1 MVFGKGKTIRPPPA
15 SDKDIRKLAKDL
27 APDYSARQPGVLS
40 RTEWK
45 KKKIEEARSKVEG
58 ETETILQETNLLR
71 FQNPDTGEWVNCP
84 ERQRILAEVEEERV
98 KILADMQKQAEKVV
112 DAMFK
117 KDEEEIPTSKPT
129 KPIELPLPP
138 KPDGT
143 DKEELRKWKRDVR
156 RRAKIEAA
164 NKVEN
169 MKREDRARAAQAARR
184 QNAKVGRRNAA
195 VRARMKKPEEAEK
208 KEMSLA
214 MLLNEQKRSW
224 LKETMEY
231 IRERDRLLQE
241 TKVET
246 LVRKKPI

>member
-1 MVFGKGKTIRPPPA
+1 MVFGKGKTNRPPAA
-15 SDKDIRKLAKDL
+15 SNKDIRKLAKDL
-27 APDYSARQPGVLS
+27 APDYNARQPEVLS

-45 KKKIEEARSKVEG
+45 KRKIEEARSKVEG

-71 FQNPDTGEWVNCP
+71 FQNPETGEWINCP

-112 DAMFK
+112 DEMFK
-117 KDEEEIPTSKPT
+117 NESEEKAAPKQSEPAC
-129 KPIELPLPP
+129 LPP

-143 DKEELRKWKRDVR
+143 DKEALRKWKREVR

-164 NKVEN
+164 TKVEN
-169 MKREDRARAAQAARR
+169 MKREDRARAAQEARKH
-184 QNAKVGRRNAA
+184 NARVGRRNAA
-195 VRARMKKPEEAEK
+195 VRARMKKPEEAVK
-208 KEMSLA
+208 KEMTLA

-246 LVRKKPI
+246 LVRKKTI

>member
-1 MVFGKGKTIRPPPA
+1 MVFGKGKTVRPPPAA

-27 APDYSARQPGVLS
+27 APDYSARHPGVLS

-58 ETETILQETNLLR
+58 ETEIILQETNLLR
-71 FQNPDTGEWVNCP
+71 FQNPDTGEWINCP
-84 ERQRILAEVEEERV
+84 DRQRILAEVEEERV
-98 KILADMQKQAEKVV
+98 KILADMQKQAEKAV

-117 KDEEEIPTSKPT
+117 EKEKVKPT
-129 KPIELPLPP
+129 QPVELPLPP

-143 DKEELRKWKRDVR
+143 DKEELRKWKREVR

-169 MKREDRARAAQAARR
+169 MKREDRARAAEAARR

-195 VRARMKKPEEAEK
+195 IRARMKKPEEAEK

-214 MLLNEQKRSW
+214 MLLNEQKRAW

-231 IRERDRLLQE
+231 IKERDRLLQE

-246 LVRKKPI
+246 LLRKKPI